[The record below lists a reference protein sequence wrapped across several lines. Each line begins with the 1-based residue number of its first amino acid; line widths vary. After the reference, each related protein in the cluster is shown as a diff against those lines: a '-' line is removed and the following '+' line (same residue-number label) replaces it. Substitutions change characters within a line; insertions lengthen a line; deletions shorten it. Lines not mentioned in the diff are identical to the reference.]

1 MATYSCLV
9 TGGAGFIGSHVAER
23 LVRDGHRVRVVDNL
37 STGYEANLAHLR
49 DDLEFIKG
57 DLTDPSVCR
66 GVTEGVEVIYHL
78 AALASV
84 PRSMEDP
91 VACHEHN
98 VNATFNLLVAA
109 RHAGARRVIFSSS
122 SSVYGDTPVLPK
134 VETVEPLPK
143 SPYAAAKLAG
153 EQYVLAFARSGTLEG
168 AALRYFN
175 VFGPR
180 QSPESAYAAVIPV
193 FMAAALT
200 GTGAPLH
207 GDGGQTRD
215 FTYVDNVVQ
224 ANLLAGEGAAAK
236 VNGWVCNV
244 GAGDRTSLLQLL
256 EMIGEVAG
264 RPVAIDRRPER
275 AGDVRD
281 SLASMARA
289 EEVLGYKVLVPLREG
304 LARTWE
310 WFAGDR
316 AATGMSSGRA

>member
-1 MATYSCLV
+1 MSTYSCLV

-23 LVRDGHRVRVVDNL
+23 LVRDGHQVRVVDNL
-37 STGYEANLAHLR
+37 STGDEANLAHLR
-49 DDLEFIKG
+49 DDLEFIKA
-57 DLTDPSVCR
+57 DLTDPAVCR
-66 GVTEGVEVIYHL
+66 RVTEGVEVIYHL

-109 RHAGARRVIFSSS
+109 RDAGARRVVFSSS

-143 SPYAAAKLAG
+143 SPYAAAKLSG
-153 EQYVLAFARSGTLEG
+153 EQYVLAFARSGMLEG

-193 FMAAALT
+193 FMAAAQS
-200 GTGAPLH
+200 GAAAPLY

-224 ANLLAGEGAAAK
+224 ANLQAGEGAAAK
-236 VNGWVCNV
+236 VSGSVCNV

-264 RPVAIDRRPER
+264 KPVAIDRRPER

-289 EEVLGYKVLVPLREG
+289 EEILGYRVLVPLREG
-304 LARTWE
+304 LERTWA
-310 WFAGDR
+310 WFSTAPSVAGSQ
-316 AATGMSSGRA
+316 TGGA

>member
-1 MATYSCLV
+1 MSTYSCLV

-37 STGYEANLAHLR
+37 STGHEANLAHLR
-49 DDLEFIKG
+49 EDLEFIKG
-57 DLTDPSVCR
+57 DLTDPAVCR
-66 GVTEGVEVIYHL
+66 RATEGIEVVYHL

-109 RHAGARRVIFSSS
+109 RDAGARRVVFSSS
-122 SSVYGDTPVLPK
+122 SSVYGDTPTLPK
-134 VETVEPLPK
+134 VEAVEPLPK
-143 SPYAAAKLAG
+143 SPYAAAKLSG
-153 EQYVLAFARSGTLEG
+153 EQYVLAFARAGMLEG

-180 QSPESAYAAVIPV
+180 QSPDSAYAAVIPV
-193 FMAAALT
+193 FMAAARA
-200 GTGAPLH
+200 GTAAPLY

-215 FTYVDNVVQ
+215 FTYVDNVVS
-224 ANLLAGEGAAAK
+224 ANLLAGEGPATK
-236 VNGWVCNV
+236 VSGAVCNV

-264 RPVAIDRRPER
+264 RSVAIDRQPER

-289 EEVLGYKVLVPLREG
+289 QDVLGYRVLVPLRQG
-304 LARTWE
+304 LERTWA

-316 AATGMSSGRA
+316 VAADASSDKA

>member
-1 MATYSCLV
+1 MSSYSCLV

-23 LVRDGHRVRVVDNL
+23 LVRDGHKVRVVDNL
-37 STGYEANLAHLR
+37 STGNEANLAHLR
-49 DDLEFIKG
+49 ADLEFIKG
-57 DLTDPSVCR
+57 DLTDPAVCR
-66 GVTEGVEVIYHL
+66 RVTEGMEVIYHL

-98 VNATFNLLVAA
+98 VNGTFNLLVAA
-109 RHAGARRVIFSSS
+109 RDAGARRLVFSSS
-122 SSVYGDTPVLPK
+122 SSVYGDTPTLPK
-134 VETVEPLPK
+134 VESVEPLPK
-143 SPYAAAKLAG
+143 SPYAAAKLSG
-153 EQYVLAFARSGTLEG
+153 EQYVAAFARAGMLEG
-168 AALRYFN
+168 VALRYFN

-180 QSPESAYAAVIPV
+180 QSPDSAYAAVIPV
-193 FMAAALT
+193 FMAAAQA
-200 GTGAPLH
+200 GTAAPLH

-224 ANLLAGEGAAAK
+224 ANLLAGEGPAAR
-236 VNGWVCNV
+236 VSGSVCNV

-264 RPVAIDRRPER
+264 KPVAIDRLPER

-289 EEVLGYKVLVPLREG
+289 QEVLGYRVLVPLREG
-304 LARTWE
+304 LARTWA
-310 WFAGDR
+310 WFDAAPAGG
-316 AATGMSSGRA
+316 A